1 MAKMTYKQFREIV
14 ASIPDC
20 KDFESFLFERGWQE
34 WMDSYVEIGGSNAE
48 IVRVL
53 KLIWTLR
60 ENPIIAIENAAK
72 IGHKEL
78 GCEYSI
84 PERTIQNWANGV
96 NDCPKYTWTMLA
108 YCVFVDRGLI

>member
-1 MAKMTYKQFREIV
+1 MAKMTYTQFREIV

-20 KDFESFLFERGWQE
+20 KDLDSFATERGWQE
-34 WMDSYVEIGGSNAE
+34 WMEAYAGEDDSSDE

-53 KLIWTLR
+53 RLIWTLR
-60 ENPIIAIENAAK
+60 VNPIRAIENAVK